1 MILHLIKKT
10 SQYYRIEYYPDLII
24 FPSCPIIVT
33 STQMM
38 GMRSGDPP
46 FKNHSNVLVW
56 TDHDDHDS
64 FSLVLKRRLSY
75 LTDLCP
81 ILQECTFNFDKHR

>member
-1 MILHLIKKT
+1 MWMVP
-10 SQYYRIEYYPDLII
+10 YPNQII
-24 FPSCPIIVT
+24 NIPSTSCPIVT

-56 TDHDDHDS
+56 TDHDDQDS

-75 LTDLCP
+75 LTNLCP

>member
-1 MILHLIKKT
+1 M
-10 SQYYRIEYYPDLII
+10 EYYPNQII
-24 FPSCPIIVT
+24 NIPFVYIVT

-56 TDHDDHDS
+56 TDHDDQDS

-75 LTDLCP
+75 LTNLCP